1 MEQRSAQLLR
11 EQGLRNLG
19 SAKRWV
25 TAGTAALALVLSAMA
40 ARALPGTSS
49 HRSGGANAGN
59 GAGGPV
65 APSQT
70 GAGDGG
76 LQSPSTAPAPAP
88 QATPSVVSG
97 GS

>member
-1 MEQRSAQLLR
+1 MEHRSAQLRR

-25 TAGTAALALVLSAMA
+25 TAATAALALVFSAMA
-40 ARALPGTSS
+40 ARTLPGATS
-49 HRSGGANAGN
+49 HRSGGATTGN
-59 GAGGPV
+59 GAGGSA
-65 APSQT
+65 APSQA
-70 GAGDGG
+70 GAGGG
-76 LQSPSTAPAPAP
+76 DLQSPSTAPTPAP